1 MVTFW
6 LLIFQQNWLLD
17 PVLRRVPYQWKLQEE
32 KEKQGAGMWQG
43 QLLSGC
49 SRKVGL
55 TIPSSFVE
63 KDKAVPELPLW
74 KRHGGFRY
82 VNPFNSP
89 SLSDLTEV
97 TVTFY
102 NKSGNEAQMC
112 YGPYRHLTPVLG
124 SFLPFPTVTLPW
136 HFKMVR
142 TCSIHLWWFKASRT
156 IIKLSWG
163 TGFESTTTTTVSM
176 RSFFLYFTPKARNF
190 YNTLWSSPGLSIKHR
205 VKQPRTGPH
214 PAQLASNN

>member
-112 YGPYRHLTPVLG
+112 YGPYRHPDSCSRLLPPFSHCDFPLTPLRW
-124 SFLPFPTVTLPW
+124 SELAA
-136 HFKMVR
+136 
-142 TCSIHLWWFKASRT
+142 SIF
-156 IIKLSWG
+156 G
-163 TGFESTTTTTVSM
+163 
-176 RSFFLYFTPKARNF
+176 
-190 YNTLWSSPGLSIKHR
+190 GLKH
-205 VKQPRTGPH
+205 QGP
-214 PAQLASNN
+214 S